1 VSPGLWA
8 GKSLHPYRSV
18 GAEPSLRTSCSRH
31 RPEAI
36 FGAVLGPTQRG
47 GRPPFAMRLVGSLPY
62 DSILPII
69 GRPGKTMGVWV
80 VQIHGLFPSFGPVC
94 QPGDYQP

>member
-1 VSPGLWA
+1 
-8 GKSLHPYRSV
+8 
-18 GAEPSLRTSCSRH
+18 
-31 RPEAI
+31 
-36 FGAVLGPTQRG
+36 
-47 GRPPFAMRLVGSLPY
+47 MRLVGSLPY